1 MTYLCRAVIN
11 LLKYGQMTKASKYIM
26 QLKKA
31 YKMLPMDLNEFKE
44 LFKDD
49 YEWMLAAFKAL
60 NWAYIEDGIVKSRDQ
75 RNYE

>member
-1 MTYLCRAVIN
+1 
-11 LLKYGQMTKASKYIM
+11 M